1 MTSVISFLSDAWLAV
16 AVHLWQTTLVLIPI
30 LLLARW
36 ARRAPA
42 GVLHALWSIALIKLL
57 LPAAA
62 VSAGARWIVSRL
74 PDSVAGV
81 GSMASP
87 VTLETFRVL
96 LDPTRAVSAGDLGRW
111 SLLTPG
117 LLLLTALWG
126 AGMVIVM
133 MRLGRDLATMRGA
146 ATGATIGGTEWE
158 RTELAAALD
167 ETDIPRPRVML
178 TDEPTVPHVAG
189 LLRPHIVVPRV
200 LVRELSTGELR
211 AVLLHEESHR
221 RRFEPLRGVFQR
233 ICAAMFFFYPLL
245 WVVMRRLQQAAELIC
260 DAAVLR
266 SGVSART
273 YGRALARTVSLGLVP
288 AALPSGIGGGA
299 GPHLR
304 HRLERISQTGRFHLM
319 RRHGFVLAAAVAL
332 VISGLLLP
340 APSTQASDEGAEE
353 ARALEFVEFDTPPE
367 AVKAVP
373 AEYPEIARKA
383 GAGGRVWIRVTI
395 DEEGLVTGAIGE
407 KVDAEVEEHPELGE
421 AALVAGRQWM
431 FKPARA
437 NDKPVKCQIIIPFKF
452 SLDDDAKANEK
463 KRERKKEKD
472 S

>member
-1 MTSVISFLSDAWLAV
+1 
-16 AVHLWQTTLVLIPI
+16 
-30 LLLARW
+30 
-36 ARRAPA
+36 
-42 GVLHALWSIALIKLL
+42 
-57 LPAAA
+57 
-62 VSAGARWIVSRL
+62 
-74 PDSVAGV
+74 
-81 GSMASP
+81 
-87 VTLETFRVL
+87 
-96 LDPTRAVSAGDLGRW
+96 
-111 SLLTPG
+111 
-117 LLLLTALWG
+117 
-126 AGMVIVM
+126 
-133 MRLGRDLATMRGA
+133 
-146 ATGATIGGTEWE
+146 
-158 RTELAAALD
+158 
-167 ETDIPRPRVML
+167 
-178 TDEPTVPHVAG
+178 
-189 LLRPHIVVPRV
+189 
-200 LVRELSTGELR
+200 
-211 AVLLHEESHR
+211 
-221 RRFEPLRGVFQR
+221 
-233 ICAAMFFFYPLL
+233 
-245 WVVMRRLQQAAELIC
+245 
-260 DAAVLR
+260 
-266 SGVSART
+266 
-273 YGRALARTVSLGLVP
+273 
-288 AALPSGIGGGA
+288 
-299 GPHLR
+299 
-304 HRLERISQTGRFHLM
+304 M

-395 DEEGLVTGAIGE
+395 DEEGLVTGAIVE